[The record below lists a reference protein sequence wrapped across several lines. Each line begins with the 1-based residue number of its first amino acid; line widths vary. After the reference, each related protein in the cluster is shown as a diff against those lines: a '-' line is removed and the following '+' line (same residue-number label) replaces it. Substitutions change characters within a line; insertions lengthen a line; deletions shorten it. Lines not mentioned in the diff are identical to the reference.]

1 MCGKSVPVQ
10 RLAGFS
16 TPIFAA
22 RNLPTIRARRPR
34 FFREIPPL
42 LVGRFLGPDGIAG
55 PPGIE
60 GLDRPRPTGGSF
72 SPGFKDSAA
81 FPRHRTLDPSAP
93 INTIGGQASTGNRPT
108 SWGPDRGR
116 LTLPALLPRT
126 HRHPPPPLR
135 SAPRLLHRTA
145 SPEGHRPAIRLQLP
159 HAARRDLRLSHAVS
173 SRPSSPFSRHHDRGD
188 RDTTIR
194 PRPPD
199 RKLRRWRIVG
209 SWTSPRDAP

>member
-1 MCGKSVPVQ
+1 MTGPQEGGPISPSS
-10 RLAGFS
+10 LPPS

-72 SPGFKDSAA
+72 SPRFKDAAA

-108 SWGPDRGR
+108 SGGQIVDDSRCLHFFLEPAD
-116 LTLPALLPRT
+116 TL
-126 HRHPPPPLR
+126 
-135 SAPRLLHRTA
+135 
-145 SPEGHRPAIRLQLP
+145 
-159 HAARRDLRLSHAVS
+159 
-173 SRPSSPFSRHHDRGD
+173 
-188 RDTTIR
+188 
-194 PRPPD
+194 
-199 RKLRRWRIVG
+199 
-209 SWTSPRDAP
+209 